1 MEKATKGRIHCQF
14 HSTGTVTGRF
24 SSSNPNLQQV
34 PARDQEL
41 APLIRQLFIPE
52 VGEEWVCADYAQQEP
67 RVLVH
72 YASLKNID
80 SALTARNNYHQDENT
95 DFHQMVADMAE
106 IPRKQAKTINLALF
120 YGMGQKKLAK
130 ELGLDEETAKNL
142 FIKYHSKVPFV
153 RTISNQVSSI
163 ASTRGY
169 IKTLLGRKRRFNLW
183 EPADSFGEKALP
195 YSLATAEY
203 HKQKLKRAYTHK
215 ALNALIQGSSADIT
229 KAAMYQIYKAGF
241 LKDLNLLLTVH
252 DELDFSVAPDKQKC
266 LKEAI
271 QVMKNCIKLQVPLQ
285 VDVERGSSWGTVK

>member
-52 VGEEWVCADYAQQEP
+52 EGEEWVCADYAQQEP

-80 SALTARNNYHQDENT
+80 SAITARDNYQKDERT
-95 DFHQMVADMAE
+95 DFHQMVADMAH

-130 ELGLDEETAKNL
+130 ELGLDDETATN
-142 FIKYHSKVPFV
+142 FI
-153 RTISNQVSSI
+153 
-163 ASTRGY
+163 
-169 IKTLLGRKRRFNLW
+169 
-183 EPADSFGEKALP
+183 
-195 YSLATAEY
+195 
-203 HKQKLKRAYTHK
+203 
-215 ALNALIQGSSADIT
+215 
-229 KAAMYQIYKAGF
+229 
-241 LKDLNLLLTVH
+241 
-252 DELDFSVAPDKQKC
+252 
-266 LKEAI
+266 
-271 QVMKNCIKLQVPLQ
+271 
-285 VDVERGSSWGTVK
+285 